1 MKHKESDVLK
11 SKWQKKEGPI
21 VFTTVDT
28 QGIPN
33 SIYATCTQMSDDGK
47 IVIADNYFNK
57 TKQNISPECH
67 AVVLFIT
74 SDGQAIQVKGTLDYE
89 TSGPYFDFMKSW
101 NPEQHPGHAAAV
113 LSVHHIYSGSEELE

>member
-1 MKHKESDVLK
+1 MKHKKSDILK
-11 SKWQKKEGPI
+11 NKWQEKEGPI

-33 SIYATCTQMSDDGK
+33 SIYATCTRMSDDGK

-57 TKQNISPECH
+57 TKQNISPGCP
-67 AVVLFIT
+67 AAVLFIT
-74 SDGQAIQVKGTLDYE
+74 SEGQAIQVKGTLAYM
-89 TSGPYFDFMKSW
+89 TTGPYFDFMKSW

-113 LSVHHIYSGSEELE
+113 LSVHHIYCGAEELG